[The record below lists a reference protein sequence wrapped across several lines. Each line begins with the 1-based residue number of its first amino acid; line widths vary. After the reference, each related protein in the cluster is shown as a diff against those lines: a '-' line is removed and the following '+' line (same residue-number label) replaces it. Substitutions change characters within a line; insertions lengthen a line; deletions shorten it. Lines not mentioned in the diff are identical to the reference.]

1 MPEPKKN
8 MGASVR
14 ARLLAISKAKGQIFD
29 LVLNRYAVERLLYR
43 LSVSAHAQRFVL
55 KGATLLMTWLDT
67 PHRGTRDLDLL
78 GFGDPDGDK
87 MLAVFREVMAVE
99 SDDGIVFDAA
109 ALKVERIREHLAYG
123 GLRLVTTANIGGARV
138 KISIDIGFGDAL
150 EPDPETLDYPVL
162 LDMPAPQLRGYARE
176 TVIAEKFEAITS
188 LGRDNTRMKDFHDI
202 WILSRTFTFTDDR
215 LVRAIKATFARRG
228 TAIPTEA
235 PDALTPAFAA
245 DARKRAQWAAFVE
258 TVDVDPGE
266 LAAVLSDLAA
276 FLMPH
281 AQTATA
287 RSSENGVGA
296 MQRFIPQI

>member
-14 ARLLAISKAKGQIFD
+14 ARLLAISKANGQVFD
-29 LVLNRYAVERLLYR
+29 LVLNRYAIERLLYR
-43 LSVSAHAQRFVL
+43 LSISPHAGRFVL
-55 KGATLLMTWLDT
+55 KGATLLMTWLDA

-87 MLAVFREVMAVE
+87 MLAVFREVMAAE
-99 SDDGIVFDAA
+99 GDDGIVFDTA
-109 ALKVERIREHLAYG
+109 ALRVERIREHLAYG
-123 GLRLVTTANIGGARV
+123 GLRLATTADIGGARV

-150 EPDPETLDYPVL
+150 EPGPETLAYPVL

-188 LGRDNTRMKDFHDI
+188 LGRDNTRMKDFYDI
-202 WILSRTFTFTDDR
+202 WILSRAFAFADDR
-215 LVRAIKATFARRG
+215 LARAIKATFARRG
-228 TAIPTEA
+228 TAIPVA
-235 PDALTPAFAA
+235 PPDALTPAFAV
-245 DARKRAQWAAFVE
+245 DDQKRAQWAAFVE

-266 LAAVLSDLAA
+266 MAVVLADLTA

-281 AQTATA
+281 AQTATTL
-287 RSSENGVGA
+287 
-296 MQRFIPQI
+296 P

>member
-14 ARLLAISKAKGQIFD
+14 ARLLAISKAKGQVFD

-43 LSVSAHAQRFVL
+43 LSVSPHAQRFVL

-78 GFGDPDGDK
+78 GFGDPDSGA
-87 MLAVFREVMAVE
+87 MLAVFREVMAAQ
-99 SDDGIVFDAA
+99 SDDGIVFDTAA
-109 ALKVERIREHLAYG
+109 PRVERIREHLAYG
-123 GLRLVTTANIGGARV
+123 GLRLATTADIGGARV

-150 EPDPETLDYPVL
+150 EPSPETFDYPFL
-162 LDMPAPQLRGYARE
+162 LDMRAPQLRGYARE

-215 LVRAIKATFARRG
+215 LSRAIKATFARRG
-228 TAIPTEA
+228 TAIPTEP

-245 DARKRAQWAAFVE
+245 DPQKRAQWTAFVE

-281 AQTATA
+281 AQTAMALT
-287 RSSENGVGA
+287 
-296 MQRFIPQI
+296 